1 MEAHM
6 RADLRAVALLL
17 LCLLLPAAQAAPK
30 VEYRDPI
37 DYFFHP
43 FLYDLKAEASDAK
56 KAGKTA
62 IMVMYEFEDCPYC
75 ARMKRE
81 VLSRSDVQAYFRKH
95 FQLFQIDT
103 LGDQTVTG
111 FDGKNLIEKE
121 FARAAGV
128 NRTPT
133 FVFYSL
139 DDGRLL
145 VTHVGGLFDP
155 KQFML
160 LGKYVVSG
168 AYRSH
173 SFAQYVKSK
182 KGS

>member
-1 MEAHM
+1 MTS
-6 RADLRAVALLL
+6 RLRSIALLV
-17 LCLLLPAAQAAPK
+17 LCLLLPAAVQAAPQ
-30 VEYRDPI
+30 VQYRDPV
-37 DYFFHP
+37 DYFFNP
-43 FLYDLKAEASDAK
+43 FLYDLQAAAQDAK
-56 KAGKTA
+56 KAGKSA

-75 ARMKRE
+75 RRMKRE

-111 FDGKNLIEKE
+111 FDGKDLIEKK
-121 FARAAGV
+121 FARVAGV

-133 FVFYSL
+133 FVFYGL
-139 DDGRLL
+139 DDGRPL
-145 VTHVGGLFDP
+145 VTWVGGLYDP
-155 KQFML
+155 KEFIL
-160 LGKYVVSG
+160 LGRYVASG

-173 SFAQYVKSK
+173 SFAQYLKSK

>member
-1 MEAHM
+1 MTRMM
-6 RADLRAVALLL
+6 RGLALILM
-17 LCLLLPAAQAAPK
+17 CLLVPAANAAPK
-30 VEYRDPI
+30 LQYRDAV

-43 FLYDLKAEASDAK
+43 FLYDLKAEAADAK

-62 IMVMYEFEDCPYC
+62 IMVMYEFEACPYC
-75 ARMKRE
+75 RRMKRE

-128 NRTPT
+128 HGTPT
-133 FVFYSL
+133 FIFYSL
-139 DDGRLL
+139 DDGKPL
-145 VTHVGGLFDP
+145 VTHVGGLYDP

-160 LGKYVVSG
+160 LGRYVVSG

-173 SFAQYVKSK
+173 SFAQYLKSN